1 MKPEKLHLLF
11 ICPTVAG
18 YIGGTETVVSQFCQ
32 RLRHKARI
40 TLLSGAPA
48 AGRKRLFDVEG
59 VELLTLPFIA
69 RDSKLNRVLSKLLM
83 TSRFKIESYSFFREL
98 GKSGIELSR
107 YDRIV
112 TFYEAD
118 AYLLSKR
125 YPALRERLRH
135 FLPGVSMRGFFRQ
148 VPAKD
153 VFYLGYRAAQK
164 TRRKWGLE
172 IQSLPLG
179 VDDAFFPP
187 SPPPYPGA
195 KRLLYIGR
203 LDGSKNVDWLADFFL
218 QSGLARQGY
227 HLDIVGDGPLLASM
241 LARYGQE
248 PSMTFHGR
256 QRQDAVIGILRQAFL
271 LLHPTELESFGLT
284 ILEGMAAGIPV
295 LTHGLDSI
303 KVWAKDHPRYPAHLD
318 AAAWRSEILKFEQPD
333 YWRSVSEASLEYA
346 KAFTWDRVADQV
358 LELTPTFKPAGW
370 PAPRRLPPGPLPAG
384 LAD

>member
-1 MKPEKLHLLF
+1 LKQEKLHLLF

-32 RLRHKARI
+32 RLKHKAQI
-40 TLLSGAPA
+40 TLLSGEPGAR
-48 AGRKRLFDVEG
+48 RKRLVDLEG

-83 TSRFKIESYSFFREL
+83 TSPFKIESYSFFRSL
-98 GKSGIELSR
+98 GQSGMDLSR
-107 YDRIV
+107 YDYIV

-125 YPALRERLRH
+125 YPALRQRFRH
-135 FLPGVSMRGFFRQ
+135 FLPGVSLRGFFKR

-153 VFYLGYRAAQK
+153 VFYLGYRAAEK

-179 VDDAFFPP
+179 VDGAFFPP
-187 SPPPYPGA
+187 SPPAYPA
-195 KRLLYIGR
+195 DKRLLYIGR
-203 LDGSKNVDWLADFFL
+203 LDGSKNVDWLTDFFM

-227 HLDIVGDGPLLASM
+227 HLDIVGDGPLLDSL
-241 LARYGQE
+241 LAKYGNE

-256 QRQDAVIGILRQAFL
+256 KRQEEVIGILRQAFL
-271 LLHPTELESFGLT
+271 LLHPTDHESFGLT
-284 ILEGMAAGIPV
+284 ILEAMAAGIPV

-303 KVWAKDHPRYPAHLD
+303 KAWAGEHPRYAAHLD
-318 AAAWRSEILKFEQPD
+318 AAAWTREIQKFEQPA
-333 YWRSVSEASLEYA
+333 YWLSVSAGSLEYA
-346 KAFTWDRVADQV
+346 KAFTWERVANQV
-358 LELTPTFKPAGW
+358 LELIAT
-370 PAPRRLPPGPLPAG
+370 
-384 LAD
+384 